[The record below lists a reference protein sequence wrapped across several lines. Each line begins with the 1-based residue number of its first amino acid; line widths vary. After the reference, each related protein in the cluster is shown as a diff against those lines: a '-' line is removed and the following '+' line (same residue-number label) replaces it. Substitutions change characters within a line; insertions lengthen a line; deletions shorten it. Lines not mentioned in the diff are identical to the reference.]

1 MDDLPITP
9 ELTIPAAELLERFT
23 RSGGPGGQHVNTS
36 STRVELRWDVAG
48 SAVLSEPQREQLRAG
63 LRRRLDADGV
73 LRVVTTDTRS
83 QSGNRELARQRLREL
98 VAAALAPRRLR
109 RPTRPTPGS
118 RTRRLE
124 VKRRHSDV
132 KAERGRRY
140 GAE

>member
-23 RSGGPGGQHVNTS
+23 RSGGPGGQHVNTA
-36 STRVELRWDVAG
+36 STRVELRWDIAG
-48 SAVLSEPQREQLRAG
+48 SAVLSEPERERLRANLG
-63 LRRRLDADGV
+63 RRLDGDGV
-73 LRVVTTDTRS
+73 LRVVAMDTRS
-83 QSGNRELARQRLREL
+83 QSGNRELARQRLLEL
-98 VAAALAPRRLR
+98 VAAALETRRPR
-109 RPTRPTPGS
+109 RPTRPTAGS

-124 VKRRHSDV
+124 VKRRHSEV